1 MDMDDPWGSPWADEV
16 QNPVATKESHDVAE
30 ELGSRTP
37 VKASS
42 VALQEQTIT
51 PWDNPNDGADDGFG
65 DWAAVPSETGI
76 SLDGAHDGWGMGTG
90 VADTHLTKPDT
101 NGLSA
106 GWNAVPRV
114 AEDNISKLAPSL
126 LREPTNITRQPS
138 PDPWASVV
146 ATEEIPGRIR
156 LEEGQYPEETKNSA
170 VGNVGLET
178 TNGELESGPR
188 TRDNSIEKAV
198 PAEDLLE
205 NGNLEVL
212 KRNQTGITANRPVEA
227 DSQDHQKFQDLEFEL
242 LPEVEDFRPE
252 KPTKDRNREKAAMP
266 NGIESVQQ
274 PDKPLPI
281 STQTSTSQEVDHMSS
296 RSSTSPSEQ
305 SHHDEIL
312 SESPRTSLEEDPT
325 RSQMPRKASKVQE
338 LVEHFDTLAKEDES
352 PEVTGDERTEVVQQ
366 SDNDE
371 DDIDDFGDFEDVQS
385 DLDGPIES
393 SEPVETS
400 ARPTTPDSK
409 VPPQVMER
417 ELQLSPEMQT
427 PQKEYGPVDYAPDAS
442 LLSQLY
448 PSIEDELPS
457 ESCFIADRVPHDSF
471 TSTEQ
476 RKTWY
481 RISRY
486 GPLRKHNMGD
496 DENYTRVN
504 WKQSSVRAETL
515 KIVARWIEEDRI
527 SGRVILGGGSKAG
540 SMFGWNDQKATP
552 ASITAAFASKAAKKI
567 VEAPVEPTFEVPRE
581 WPKGLVRDHLASKGS
596 SPKAR
601 RKSSVASKSPE
612 EAKVE
617 RQSPV
622 ANFGWNIVPESSH
635 KSHSRSSSKDMS
647 SGSIPIGVPITNSP
661 SPPRKRALLSPSS
674 SATFKPAE
682 PVHNTSAPVAK
693 DEVPL
698 GSAQEKIIV
707 PPPKAAVAN
716 LAEEDDDWGE
726 MISSPVTSTAPAFP
740 LFSGLRHKKSQSLG
754 GAFSSV
760 KPFNPTM
767 ASIQSID
774 SKRGYRP
781 ALSFD
786 EILKPETQSPRSANS
801 PEKPNLFSEP
811 MDAFSSPVDP
821 AQPLPAGNSDP
832 WASADF
838 SFFETASAPTP
849 PVSTPLPKTIPNKT
863 VSFVNTHVRAS
874 SHVTRKSKE
883 EMEQDRIVQD
893 IVKGLP
899 DISYMLRR

>member
-65 DWAAVPSETGI
+65 DWAAVPSETGS
-76 SLDGAHDGWGMGTG
+76 SLDAAHDGWGMGTG

-101 NGLSA
+101 DGCSA

-138 PDPWASVV
+138 PDPWASVL
-146 ATEEIPGRIR
+146 ATDEIPGRIR
-156 LEEGQYPEETKNSA
+156 LEKGQYPEETKNSA
-170 VGNVGLET
+170 VGN
-178 TNGELESGPR
+178 
-188 TRDNSIEKAV
+188 AA
-198 PAEDLLE
+198 PAEELLD

-227 DSQDHQKFQDLEFEL
+227 DSQDHEKFQDLEFEL
-242 LPEVEDFRPE
+242 PPEVEDIRPE
-252 KPTKDRNREKAAMP
+252 KPTKDRNREEAAMP
-266 NGIESVQQ
+266 NGIESFQQ
-274 PDKPLPI
+274 PDKTLPI
-281 STQTSTSQEVDHMSS
+281 PTQTSTSQEVDHMSS
-296 RSSTSPSEQ
+296 RTSTPPSEQ
-305 SHHDEIL
+305 SHHDEFL

-338 LVEHFDTLAKEDES
+338 LVEHFDTLAKEDEP

-393 SEPVETS
+393 SESVETS
-400 ARPTTPDSK
+400 ARPTTPDSE

-427 PQKEYGPVDYAPDAS
+427 PQKEYGPVDYSPDAS

-448 PSIEDELPS
+448 PNIEDELPS

-486 GPLRKHNMGD
+486 GPLRKHDMGD
-496 DENYTRVN
+496 DENYTRIN

-527 SGRVILGGGSKAG
+527 SGRVVLGGGSKAG

-567 VEAPVEPTFEVPRE
+567 VEAPVEPTVEVPRE
-581 WPKGLVRDHLASKGS
+581 WPKGLVRDHSASKGPS
-596 SPKAR
+596 PPKAR
-601 RKSSVASKSPE
+601 RKSSVTPKSPE

-622 ANFGWNIVPESSH
+622 ANFGWNVVPENSH
-635 KSHSRSSSKDMS
+635 KSHSRSSSREKS
-647 SGSIPIGVPITNSP
+647 SRSIPIAVPITNSP
-661 SPPRKRALLSPSS
+661 SPPQKCALLSPSS

-682 PVHNTSAPVAK
+682 PVHKTSAPVAK
-693 DEVPL
+693 HEVPI
-698 GSAQEKIIV
+698 GSSQERIFV
-707 PPPKAAVAN
+707 PPAASKAAVAN
-716 LAEEDDDWGE
+716 LAEEEDDWGE

-760 KPFNPTM
+760 KPFHPTM
-767 ASIQSID
+767 ASIPSID
-774 SKRGYRP
+774 SKRGHHP
-781 ALSFD
+781 TLSFD
-786 EILKPETQSPRSANS
+786 KILKPETQSPRSAKS
-801 PEKPNLFSEP
+801 PEKPNLISEP
-811 MDAFSSPVDP
+811 MNAFSSPVVP
-821 AQPLPAGNSDP
+821 AQPLPVGKSDP

-863 VSFVNTHVRAS
+863 VSFANTHVRAS
-874 SHVTRKSKE
+874 SHATRKSKE
-883 EMEQDRIVQD
+883 QMEQDKIVQD
-893 IVKGLP
+893 VVKGLP
-899 DISYMLRR
+899 DLSYMLKR